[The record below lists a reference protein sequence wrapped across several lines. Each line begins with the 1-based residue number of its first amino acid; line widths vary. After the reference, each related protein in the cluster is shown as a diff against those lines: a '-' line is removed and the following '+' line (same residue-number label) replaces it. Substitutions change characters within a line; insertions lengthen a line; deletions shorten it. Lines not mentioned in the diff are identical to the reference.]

1 MAEANEGKG
10 LKVKAWMRP
19 LFQYFVP
26 ICVIALYIYGLATF
40 AWK

>member
-10 LKVKAWMRP
+10 LKVQNWMKP

-26 ICVIALYIYGLATF
+26 ACVLALYVYGLVTF
-40 AWK
+40 KWK